1 MDGHGATRDG
11 VRLAAARKL
20 RLGKSAR
27 FVGSVLAQMRASPA
41 KDAGESRCRCGGVP
55 VQMPGAEPAR
65 PVARRAGLDDLV
77 DPGQNNRRRPRS
89 SIIEDLNSPHLP
101 IRVHMHMSHATR
113 AERRGIQNPTSSIEH
128 AACVARHGVEWSG
141 SYAATCPST
150 STCTYYTLTHTRA
163 HARSNAPA
171 IAGAHTAHGVACACS
186 AMRTHLRQRRDA
198 VRGARDGARTVRPM
212 AVAVCGEP
220 RKAAP

>member
-141 SYAATCPST
+141 FMPQLVHPLQHALTT
-150 STCTYYTLTHTRA
+150 HLLTHVHTHDRTRQ
-163 HARSNAPA
+163 PLQ
-171 IAGAHTAHGVACACS
+171 V
-186 AMRTHLRQRRDA
+186 RTQR
-198 VRGARDGARTVRPM
+198 M
-212 AVAVCGEP
+212 A
-220 RKAAP
+220 